1 MVRIQLE
8 NGYLDVKDG
17 TAFPISFQVGDIR
30 DLSTRKGAFS
40 KTIVLEN
47 TKNNHD
53 LLNHYYDVNIQAGT
67 FNINTITK
75 CSVIQNGIPVM
86 EDASLQL
93 IAVKKVQTN
102 DAHEQGVEYEVL
114 VKDSQSDFFTTLG
127 GAELTDL
134 DFSDLNHTYDS
145 ATVVSSWSNTVADGY
160 KYLLPYS
167 GDNFYPLK
175 EMKPAIYAKTYFD
188 RIFATAGFSYDWS
201 TLQDAYFDK
210 LLIPYNGELENVD
223 YSAYTVE
230 ANDTQVIDGYQ
241 TTAGQNNSFTEPL
254 IGYRNT

>member
-17 TAFPISFQVGDIR
+17 TAFPLNFQVGDIR
-30 DLSTRKGAFS
+30 DVSTRKGAFS
-40 KTIVLEN
+40 KTIVLED

-53 LLNHYYDVNIQAGT
+53 LLNHYYDVNIEAGT
-67 FNINTITK
+67 FDINTITK

-93 IAVKKVQTN
+93 ISVKKNQTN
-102 DAHEQGVEYEVL
+102 DAYEQSVTYEVL
-114 VKDSQSDFFTTLG
+114 VKDSQSDFFTELG
-127 GAELTDL
+127 SNELTDL

-145 ATVVSSWSNTVADGY
+145 TTIVASWANTVTDGF

-188 RIFATAGFSYDWS
+188 RIFSNAGFSYDWS
-201 TLQDAYFDK
+201 TLSASYFDK
-210 LLIPYNGELENVD
+210 LLD
-223 YSAYTVE
+223 S
-230 ANDTQVIDGYQ
+230 
-241 TTAGQNNSFTEPL
+241 S
-254 IGYRNT
+254 